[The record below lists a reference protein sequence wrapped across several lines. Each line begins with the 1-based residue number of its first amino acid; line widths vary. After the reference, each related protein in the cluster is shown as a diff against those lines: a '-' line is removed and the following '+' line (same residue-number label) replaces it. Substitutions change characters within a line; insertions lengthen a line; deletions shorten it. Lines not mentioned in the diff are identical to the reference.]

1 MKKNIIGDKGS
12 MQLNIE
18 NLTNFHSAIPRLKT
32 IASDLSHRD
41 IDLIICDDE
50 FIKNINL
57 EHRRKTDSTDVLSF
71 PIRGIKG
78 DPSHIPLGSIVISI
92 DKVNHAAKIYGHT
105 PDEEIQLLFIHGLL
119 HLLGYDHARDQG
131 EMREKERK
139 LITSYN
145 LPPSL
150 IVRAEG

>member
-1 MKKNIIGDKGS
+1 

-18 NLTNFHSAIPRLKT
+18 NLTDFYSAIPQLRV

-50 FIKNINL
+50 FIKDLNL
-57 EHRRKTDSTDVLSF
+57 EHRRKTDATDVLSF
-71 PIRGIKG
+71 PIRGIEN
-78 DPSHIPLGSIVISI
+78 DPSHIPLGSIVISV
-92 DKVNHAAKIYGHT
+92 DKVYKASEKYGHT
-105 PDEEIQLLFIHGLL
+105 PDEEMQLLFIHGVL

-131 EMREKERK
+131 EMREKEKK
-139 LITSYN
+139 LINFYR

-150 IVRAEG
+150 IVRAEDQ